1 MADTTS
7 NPTPNEPKRKYKLL
21 TGMHRTGGVVYRSGD
36 PDRNILEL
44 TKSQAEALEDRVE
57 PVGDAASTST
67 TSTKKEDVALDPIPN
82 PNVEKPP
89 APAPSKTKG

>member
-7 NPTPNEPKRKYKLL
+7 NPAPTDPKRKYRLL

-36 PDRNILEL
+36 PDRNVMEL
-44 TKSQAEALEDRVE
+44 TKSQAEALGDRVE
-57 PVGDAASTST
+57 LVTGSA
-67 TSTKKEDVALDPIPN
+67 KKEEPPADSIPN

-89 APAPSKTKG
+89 VATSKTKG